1 MSTTKQQEPTKKT
14 STGSKV
20 HRTQGLGLDVSV
32 NTYEQT
38 VYDLRGITY
47 VPHYRN
53 NTVFVGPGY
62 PIHCSERYSA
72 VELELYGA
80 KPRVAMLWSR
90 GTSGRVSDRE
100 P

>member
-1 MSTTKQQEPTKKT
+1 MSTTKQQEPTTRT

-38 VYDLRGITY
+38 VYELRGIVY

-53 NTVFVGPGY
+53 HNFFVSPGY
-62 PIHCSERYSA
+62 PRHTQDRFSA
-72 VELELYGA
+72 SELELYGA

-100 P
+100 L